1 MVKLEDE
8 REWANGRQC
17 SLAPAKRERKL
28 DDISRN
34 DQILLPIERGKF
46 AVHLPREITE
56 RRRGEPA
63 KMAAA
68 TCHSARARFPRDN
81 KLAYEG
87 SDHGND
93 HGERLT
99 KQIHRGIRIPDRP
112 LVAPGCTSRRKKK
125 SRELRRVFIARNY
138 QRNPRILLRE

>member
-1 MVKLEDE
+1 MSRRTGGNVP
-8 REWANGRQC
+8 
-17 SLAPAKRERKL
+17 APAKRERKL

-68 TCHSARARFPRDN
+68 TCHSANHPVRSFR
-81 KLAYEG
+81 
-87 SDHGND
+87 S
-93 HGERLT
+93 
-99 KQIHRGIRIPDRP
+99 
-112 LVAPGCTSRRKKK
+112 S
-125 SRELRRVFIARNY
+125 
-138 QRNPRILLRE
+138 